1 MRLYV
6 PEWTDLDG
14 RVLEQ
19 FLYRADR
26 AIIKAPISPILN
38 VISITRVQR
47 EESSPKYKIL
57 TGQIEQFRVSQ
68 DVTYNINEKSQLE
81 FGFRIAVKERSPK
94 QKFEE
99 WRDVC
104 TRSDGNAI
112 IDYFKEEWKVSD
124 NEVFYRL

>member
-19 FLYRADR
+19 FLYRADGTT
-26 AIIKAPISPILN
+26 IKAPISPILD

-57 TGQIEQFRVSQ
+57 TGRIEQFRVSQ

-81 FGFRIAVKERSPK
+81 FGFRIAVKERSQ

-99 WRDVC
+99 WRDVS
-104 TRSDGNAI
+104 TRPDGNAI
-112 IDYFKEEWKVSD
+112 IDYFKEKWKVSD